1 MQQACPLQLSLRY
14 PDDFA
19 GDVARSGPFIGG
31 NDEPRFPAR
40 KEHIADT
47 LVTLYKKH
55 SLKHTVF
62 LMLKG
67 VDIFYSSFANHLE
80 KFRFFFNY
88 ALCIMNSAL
97 IIEEALDTL
106 LWCLLKFLV
115 VDFDV

>member
-1 MQQACPLQLSLRY
+1 MLQQACPLQLSRRY

-19 GDVARSGPFIGG
+19 GDVARSSPFIGG
-31 NDEPRFPAR
+31 NDESRFPAR

-88 ALCIMNSAL
+88 ALCNMHLEL
-97 IIEEALDTL
+97 ILHYAS
-106 LWCLLKFLV
+106 
-115 VDFDV
+115 

>member
-1 MQQACPLQLSLRY
+1 VLQQACPLQLSRRY

-19 GDVARSGPFIGG
+19 VDVAGCAPFVSSY
-31 NDEPRFPAR
+31 DESRLPAR

-80 KFRFFFNY
+80 KFRFFSIMHY
-88 ALCIMNSAL
+88 AL
-97 IIEEALDTL
+97 
-106 LWCLLKFLV
+106 
-115 VDFDV
+115 